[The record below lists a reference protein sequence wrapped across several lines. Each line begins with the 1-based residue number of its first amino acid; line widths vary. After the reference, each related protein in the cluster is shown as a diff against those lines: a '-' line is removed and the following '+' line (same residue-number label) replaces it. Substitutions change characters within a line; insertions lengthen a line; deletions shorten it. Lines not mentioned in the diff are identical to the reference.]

1 MATLID
7 PDFRSRLQALSDKY
21 ALGVPTLMQA
31 IVDALAACRAQGY
44 SAAATTQLH
53 QALHAV
59 AGSAGTFGFGA
70 LGQECRRL
78 EQLLTPMMADAAAFD
93 AGWNALARQIE
104 QLLAWAA
111 IDAKATPYAP
121 LSS

>member
-7 PDFRSRLQALSDKY
+7 PDFRSRLQALSDKF
-21 ALGVPTLMQA
+21 ALGVPALMSA
-31 IVDALAACRAQGY
+31 IEQSLGACRAEGLG
-44 SAAATTQLH
+44 AVQLTALH
-53 QALHAV
+53 RALHAV

-78 EQLLTPMMADAAAFD
+78 EQLLRALMDE
-93 AGWNALARQIE
+93 AGAVEREWPALAPQVD

-111 IDAKATPYAP
+111 IDPKATPYTALP
-121 LSS
+121 G